1 MPSAPSSH
9 DDSISV
15 DEKYEDGQGQAQ
27 HGDGAGGVM
36 GVQGDID
43 VDIEALRDELVEA
56 DVEDNAERTLA
67 VLLSFRHLPA
77 SQEMVQELLSLVEH
91 AEGKAALHL
100 SRHQHVNSS
109 SSVDGVES
117 SVEGRIVAVA
127 GEVRDKW
134 VEAVLPGAM
143 RQYALDTIVLPQVA
157 VRNKTK
163 SYALIKARL
172 RDAGLPTGGKKRKIL
187 QRLKALDEKEA
198 HLHAMQEEAHQ
209 NETRVDSS
217 RKGGGGDVD
226 ELVDSG
232 LDSYE
237 PSQVDDRFAAIYTD
251 PEFALDPT
259 HERFSLVKGRSHVA
273 QKRFTDL
280 KRLIDRDHKRR

>member
-56 DVEDNAERTLA
+56 DVEEDAERTLA
-67 VLLSFRHLPA
+67 VLLSLRHLPA

-100 SRHQHVNSS
+100 SRRQLVNST
-109 SSVDGVES
+109 SSVDVDS
-117 SVEGRIVAVA
+117 SVEGRIVVVA

-143 RQYALDTIVLPQVA
+143 RQYALDTIVLPQVCQC
-157 VRNKTK
+157 
-163 SYALIKARL
+163 S
-172 RDAGLPTGGKKRKIL
+172 
-187 QRLKALDEKEA
+187 
-198 HLHAMQEEAHQ
+198 
-209 NETRVDSS
+209 
-217 RKGGGGDVD
+217 
-226 ELVDSG
+226 
-232 LDSYE
+232 
-237 PSQVDDRFAAIYTD
+237 
-251 PEFALDPT
+251 
-259 HERFSLVKGRSHVA
+259 
-273 QKRFTDL
+273 
-280 KRLIDRDHKRR
+280 